1 MLVTSVIS
9 EHSKSVHEREKIKM
23 ETWRILQNDYVAVWL
38 LLAFLSSIPSRSTVL
53 VQSDCL
59 SLRHSVLKQTLNT
72 CLHAL
77 LNICANPHL
86 SHWHVDDG
94 LARRSL
100 CFAKLRALFL
110 LTMKLIL
117 RETSQCLVFS
127 VFNSCRSSCS
137 LVLVQRKAGRPDWQV
152 VVGWSLGQASLGM
165 GGICLREINFK
176 AIRHMKFFWL
186 TPKIFCI
193 YGYVI
198 LQTGRLFILM
208 KLGLE
213 FDLENVLFLQL

>member
-1 MLVTSVIS
+1 MNVRRSKWKHGGFYRMTTWLFGCFSLSCRRSLHAARCWCRVT
-9 EHSKSVHEREKIKM
+9 
-23 ETWRILQNDYVAVWL
+23 
-38 LLAFLSSIPSRSTVL
+38 AFLFATASSSKHSTLVFMPS
-53 VQSDCL
+53 
-59 SLRHSVLKQTLNT
+59 
-72 CLHAL
+72 

-86 SHWHVDDG
+86 SHWHIDDG

-110 LTMKLIL
+110 VAMKLIL

-152 VVGWSLGQASLGM
+152 VVGRSLGQASLGM

-176 AIRHMKFFWL
+176 AIWHMKFFWL

>member
-1 MLVTSVIS
+1 MNVRRSKWKHGGFYRMTTTTWLFGCFSLSCRRSLHAARCWCRVT
-9 EHSKSVHEREKIKM
+9 
-23 ETWRILQNDYVAVWL
+23 
-38 LLAFLSSIPSRSTVL
+38 AFLFATASSSKHSTLVFMPS
-53 VQSDCL
+53 
-59 SLRHSVLKQTLNT
+59 
-72 CLHAL
+72 

-110 LTMKLIL
+110 VAMKLIL

-176 AIRHMKFFWL
+176 AIWHMKFFWL

-193 YGYVI
+193 LWLCYITDREVVHINETGVRVWSGKCTFSTVII
-198 LQTGRLFILM
+198 LQ
-208 KLGLE
+208 
-213 FDLENVLFLQL
+213 